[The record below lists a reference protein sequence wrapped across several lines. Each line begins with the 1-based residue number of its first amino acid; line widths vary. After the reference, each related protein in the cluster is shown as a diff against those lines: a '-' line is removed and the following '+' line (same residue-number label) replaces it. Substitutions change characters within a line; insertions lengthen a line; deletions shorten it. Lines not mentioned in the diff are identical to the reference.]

1 MTRRG
6 FENLVTGVTA
16 KLPGD
21 YGPLTDAEIKHAAQF
36 RPGSVE
42 VTAAVEIGE
51 PLPGGLPPGAVPEYQ
66 FDGTRK
72 WRFDWAWPAQRV
84 ALEIEGGIYGRG
96 KKCPACGRR
105 AVAGHTSIQ
114 RLKTDME
121 KYNAAVIL
129 GWRLIRVTPDQFN
142 DGSAAAL
149 VAILL
154 RRETEQ

>member
-6 FENLVTGVTA
+6 FENLVTNVTA

-21 YGPLTDAEIKHAAQF
+21 YGPKTEPLD
-36 RPGSVE
+36 PVE
-42 VTAAVEIGE
+42 VAEPVETGE

-72 WRFDWAWPAQRV
+72 WRFDWAWPAQWV
-84 ALEIEGGIYGRG
+84 ALEIEGGIYGHG

-154 RRETEQ
+154 RRES